1 MKPIA
6 RKRRRFVA
14 ILLSPLLA
22 VAFLAGFALTAVG
35 RRNSHNINLK
45 MRTQV
50 HKTAS
55 IVTLEIINKEE
66 ELQVQ

>member
-22 VAFLAGFALTAVG
+22 VAFLAGFALTASG
-35 RRNSHNINLK
+35 ERKQPGTKLETKPQIERSAA
-45 MRTQV
+45 M
-50 HKTAS
+50 
-55 IVTLEIINKEE
+55 VTLEIIHGEE
-66 ELQVQ
+66 ELQVN